1 MKARILVIEDS
12 PKQADSIVKMLEDSG
27 YTAIWANGGIEG
39 LKMAKEQQP
48 DLVLLDVVMEDMDGH
63 AVCRWLKVNEST
75 RTIPVIMLTVKSDVN
90 DRVEGLNVGAD
101 DYLPKPFEQQE
112 LEARIYAALRRRM
125 AREELQKRNSELE
138 EMLHRV
144 EYMAMTDSLTGL
156 FNRRRFNDVLKRE
169 FATTWRYHN
178 QLTCVMIDIDWFK
191 NINDK
196 YGHPAGDEV
205 LKVVASLLNDSLREV
220 DIVSRYGGEEFA
232 LLLPH
237 TSKAQAMIAAERIMT
252 SMRKAR
258 VETDEGVISFTVSM
272 GLASVD
278 DVQTNEADDLIRLAD
293 RALYEAKRLG
303 RDQIVIFTDK
313 LSMDET
319 STQNH

>member
-12 PKQADSIVKMLEDSG
+12 PQQAELIVKMLENTG
-27 YTAIWANGGIEG
+27 YAALWANGGIEG
-39 LKMAKEQQP
+39 LTMAKDEQP

-63 AVCRWLKVNEST
+63 AVCRWLKVHEST
-75 RTIPVIMLTVKSDVN
+75 STIPVIMLTVKSDVN

-101 DYLPKPFEQQE
+101 DYLPKPFEQKE

-125 AREELQKRNSELE
+125 AREELQKKNSELE

-156 FNRRRFNDVLKRE
+156 FNRRRFNDILKRE

-178 QLTCVMIDIDWFK
+178 QLTCVMLDIDWFK
-191 NINDK
+191 KINDR

-205 LKVVASLLNDSLREV
+205 LKAVAGVLNDNLREV
-220 DIVSRYGGEEFA
+220 DIVARYGGEEFA

-237 TSKAQAMIAAERIMT
+237 TSKSQAMIAAERIME
-252 SMRKAR
+252 SIRKVR
-258 VETDEGVISFTVSM
+258 VETDEGVIGFTVSM

-278 DVQTNEADDLIRLAD
+278 DVKTNDVEDLIRSAD

-303 RDQIVIFTDK
+303 RDQIVRFSGK
-313 LSMDET
+313 LSGEL
-319 STQNH
+319 